1 MSVKLTVM
9 SQMQQIA
16 SEQGKTLA
24 PLSDDLVLL
33 DSGLDS
39 LGFAVLVARLE
50 DTLGIDPFTT
60 AEDATFPVTF
70 GDFVK
75 VYENGATRANAALLR
90 CRLGGR
96 TVPLGSYGVDPHNGS
111 PE

>member
-1 MSVKLTVM
+1 MSVKLTIM
-9 SQMQQIA
+9 RQMEAIA
-16 SEQGKTLA
+16 REHGKILA

-50 DTLGIDPFTT
+50 DTLGIDPFT
-60 AEDATFPVTF
+60 ASEDALFPVTF

-75 VYENGATRANAALLR
+75 VYENGA
-90 CRLGGR
+90 
-96 TVPLGSYGVDPHNGS
+96 H
-111 PE
+111 